1 MDFLIKCQNLFL
13 GLVSTADEEENGDGA
28 AAKDTEGEASDDD
41 VDGMPL
47 TAAAALAA
55 KGGHTHIPGIG
66 LGYVIHFIID
76 TRPFITSFSSTHK
89 INFTNFVNILI
100 LELKY

>member
-66 LGYVIHFIID
+66 LGYVVVHFL
-76 TRPFITSFSSTHK
+76 S
-89 INFTNFVNILI
+89 LI
-100 LELKY
+100 LVLLSHHFLKLTKKILPILLTF